1 MFYLKISYFL
11 FSYLILN
18 LFDIFNINKIKK
30 GSNRIDLLIKV
41 SY

>member
-1 MFYLKISYFL
+1 MFYLNFL
-11 FSYLILN
+11 FSYPILN